1 MSTASTAPP
10 DAATAG
16 SNSPLSGPTNR
27 APDRPSTAI
36 ARRAVPTPGSTTAR
50 CTAPSGRYSIDEAST
65 SAPEWTSWGG
75 ISWVRSI
82 TRASGQPRAITP
94 WQTPTNPSRRP

>member
-1 MSTASTAPP
+1 MRSNTTTDAGSISEPTSDSARPAASAAATGANTSRPWNVADAPARANGERPMSTASAAPP

-27 APDRPSTAI
+27 APERLSTAI

-50 CTAPSGRYSIDEAST
+50 
-65 SAPEWTSWGG
+65 
-75 ISWVRSI
+75 
-82 TRASGQPRAITP
+82 
-94 WQTPTNPSRRP
+94 